1 MQAAAQEFVQVK
13 IKYQKNKMDS
23 KGKIATQILIMLVVV
38 VLTSAA
44 VFSLVQAG
52 VIEVRQVEGASVL
65 NTEFIP
71 FMREGT
77 LVIKE
82 FKFCGL
88 VDEDYKCL
96 EEKELFEAGEN
107 IHFRF
112 IVESSAVDGEMM
124 LVENYQLKGPEG
136 NILLGVDE
144 EYNTYV
150 ETESERIYFKDYI
163 IGEAEDQKGEYTLEL
178 LVENPLLNKK
188 VTLTKKFRII

>member
-1 MQAAAQEFVQVK
+1 MEFV
-13 IKYQKNKMDS
+13 KMDT
-23 KGKIATQILIMLVVV
+23 KGRIATQILIMLVVV
-38 VLTSAA
+38 VLTSAI
-44 VFSLVQAG
+44 VFSLVRVG

-88 VDEDYKCL
+88 VDEEYRCL

-124 LVENYQLKGPEG
+124 LIENYKVEGPTG
-136 NILLGVDE
+136 DMLLEVDE
-144 EYNTYV
+144 KYNTYV
-150 ETESERIYFKDYI
+150 ETESDRIYFKDYL
-163 IGEAEDQKGEYTLEL
+163 IGESEDQKGEYTMDLI
-178 LVENPLLNKK
+178 VENPLLNKK